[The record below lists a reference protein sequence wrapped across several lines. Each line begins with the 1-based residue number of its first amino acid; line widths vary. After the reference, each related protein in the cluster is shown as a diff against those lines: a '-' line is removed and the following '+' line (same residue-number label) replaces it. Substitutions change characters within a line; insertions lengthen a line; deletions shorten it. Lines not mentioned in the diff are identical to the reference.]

1 MNKYHVPVLLKESV
15 DFLIGDKSE
24 VYVDVTF
31 GGGSHSK
38 EILKRINSTGR
49 LFAFDQDKAALKNVL
64 EDSRFTLVHQNFRFL
79 KNTLRMYGINKVGGI
94 LADLGVSSYQFDT
107 SDRGF
112 STRFEGVLDMRMN
125 QKATQDARE
134 ILNQYSS
141 EQLKDIFYHYGEL
154 KDAARIAKKIIAQ
167 RSLKKINTTTD
178 LKHIVLDGLP
188 EFRQNKYLAKIF
200 QAIRIEVNDEINA
213 LKEMLLQAADVLKP
227 HGKLVIISYHS
238 LEDRLVKRFM
248 KTGLFEGEPEMDLY
262 GKIHTPL
269 NLINRKV
276 VVPTEEEVKKNN
288 RARSAK
294 LRAAIKNG

>member
-1 MNKYHVPVLLKESV
+1 MNKYHLPVLLKESV

-38 EILKRINSTGR
+38 EILKRINSAGR

-79 KNTLRMYGINKVGGI
+79 KNTLRMYGIKKVGGI

-107 SDRGF
+107 SERGF

-141 EQLKDIFYHYGEL
+141 EQLKDIFYNYGEL

-188 EFRQNKYLAKIF
+188 AFRQNKYLAKIF

-238 LEDRLVKRFM
+238 LEDRLIKRFM
-248 KTGLFEGEPEMDLY
+248 KTGLFKGELEADLY
-262 GKIHTPL
+262 GKTHTPL